1 MTSTRPALA
10 ATRRTE
16 TGKKNAALRR
26 AGRLPAVV
34 YGHGVESASISIDA
48 HEFDLL
54 RRRSGKNALVDLSID
69 GHRPRTAIVY
79 GIHIHPV
86 TRRPIHV
93 DLFVVKMTEE
103 LTVEVPV
110 HGVGESEAVHRM
122 GGTLI
127 HALDRVKV
135 RARPDHL
142 PQVLEADLTTLVDFE
157 QGIKV
162 RDLPL
167 PDGVT
172 ILADLDEEVFRVLP
186 PRIVE
191 EEVRPAA
198 VGPAEGEAAPAEGE
212 GTEGKAA
219 TGATPG

>member
-1 MTSTRPALA
+1 VTSSRPTLE
-10 ATRRTE
+10 ATHRTE

-54 RRRSGKNALVDLSID
+54 RRRAGSNALVDLSID
-69 GHRPRTAIVY
+69 GHKSRTAIVH
-79 GIHIHPV
+79 GIHVHPV

-93 DLFVVKMTEE
+93 DLFVVKMTED
-103 LTVEVPV
+103 LTVEVPI
-110 HGVGESEAVHRM
+110 HGVGEPEAVHRK

-127 HALDRVKV
+127 YALDRVKV

-142 PQVLEADLTTLVDFE
+142 PQSIEADLSVLVDFD
-157 QGIKV
+157 QVV
-162 RDLPL
+162 RVSDLHP
-167 PDGVT
+167 PDGVV
-172 ILADLDEEVFRVLP
+172 ILAEPDEEVFRVLP

-198 VGPAEGEAAPAEGE
+198 VVEGEAAAAEGE
-212 GTEGKAA
+212 SSEGKP
-219 TGATPG
+219 GAPEG

>member
-1 MTSTRPALA
+1 MTSSRPALA
-10 ATRRTE
+10 ATRRAE

-54 RRRSGKNALVDLSID
+54 RRRSGPNVLIDLSID
-69 GHRPRTAIVY
+69 GHRPKAAIVH
-79 GIHIHPV
+79 GVHVHPV

-93 DLFVVKMTEE
+93 DLFVVKMSED
-103 LTVEVPV
+103 LTVEVPI
-110 HGVGESEAVHRM
+110 HGVGESEAVHRQ
-122 GGTLI
+122 GGTLF
-127 HALDRVKV
+127 HALDRLKV

-142 PQVLEADLTTLVDFE
+142 PRGLEADLAVLVDFDHV
-157 QGIKV
+157 IKV
-162 RDLPL
+162 RDLHV

-172 ILADLDEEVFRVLP
+172 VLADPDEDVFRVLP

-191 EEVRPAA
+191 EEVRPAVA
-198 VGPAEGEAAPAEGE
+198 AAPAEGEAAPTEGE
-212 GTEGKAA
+212 AA
-219 TGATPG
+219 ES

>member
-1 MTSTRPALA
+1 MTSSRPALA

-34 YGHGVESASISIDA
+34 YGHGVDSASISIDA
-48 HEFDLL
+48 HEFDLI
-54 RRRSGKNALVDLSID
+54 RRRSGQNALVDLSID
-69 GHRPRTAIVY
+69 GHRPKVAIVH

-110 HGVGESEAVHRM
+110 HGVGESEAVHRK

-142 PQVLEADLTTLVDFE
+142 PQSLEADLATLVDFE
-157 QGIKV
+157 HVIKV
-162 RDLPL
+162 RDLHVA
-167 PDGVT
+167 DGVA

-186 PRIVE
+186 PRIIE

-198 VGPAEGEAAPAEGE
+198 AAPAEGEAAPAEGE
-212 GTEGKAA
+212 GTEGRAGA
-219 TGATPG
+219 GATPG

>member
-48 HEFDLL
+48 HEFELL
-54 RRRSGKNALVDLSID
+54 RRRSGPNALIDLSID
-69 GHRPRTAIVY
+69 GHRPRAAIVH
-79 GIHIHPV
+79 GVHIHPV

-110 HGVGESEAVHRM
+110 HGVGESEAVHRK
-122 GGTLI
+122 GGTLF
-127 HALDRVKV
+127 HALDRLKV

-142 PQVLEADLTTLVDFE
+142 PQALEANLAVLADFE
-157 QGIKV
+157 QVIKV
-162 RDLPL
+162 RDLHV

-172 ILADLDEEVFRVLP
+172 VLADPDEDVFRVLP
-186 PRIVE
+186 PRVVE
-191 EEVRPAA
+191 EEVRPAVA
-198 VGPAEGEAAPAEGE
+198 AAPAEGEAAPAEGE
-212 GTEGKAA
+212 AA
-219 TGATPG
+219 PA